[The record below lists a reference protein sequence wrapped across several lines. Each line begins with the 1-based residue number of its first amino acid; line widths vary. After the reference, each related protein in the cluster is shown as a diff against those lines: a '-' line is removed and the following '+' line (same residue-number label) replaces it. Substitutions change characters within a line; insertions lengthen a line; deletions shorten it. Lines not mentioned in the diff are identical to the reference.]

1 MRQSK
6 RKHRQR
12 KHCHVLADLRHSPPH
27 RTCRRDP
34 RRNHQCRHTPARRGR
49 SACPCRCCTHRVAGR
64 LVHGCAA
71 DHFSAK
77 RLWEED
83 ARELLRLPV
92 VMHRSEVD
100 LLALDPPGSTAVWF
114 DRHPCPLPVDP
125 WLGIWGV
132 ERRAEFSGLGPL
144 ATVSWPGFRLGAR
157 WNRLVEPVKNT
168 EANGGNR
175 RDMP

>member
-6 RKHRQR
+6 IKHCQR

-49 SACPCRCCTHRVAGR
+49 SACPCRYCTHRVAGR

-175 RDMP
+175 RDMV